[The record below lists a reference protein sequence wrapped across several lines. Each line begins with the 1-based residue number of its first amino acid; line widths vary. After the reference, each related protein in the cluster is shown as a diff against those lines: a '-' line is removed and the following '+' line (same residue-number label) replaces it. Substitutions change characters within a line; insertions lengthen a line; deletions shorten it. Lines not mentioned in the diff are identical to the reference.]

1 MMSVFASKAT
11 SKTGSFQ
18 IASWLRGRAGE
29 ASQYTASPGNGTA
42 LQSLQEGAL
51 CIAYEAWRELSCSFK
66 GVVVLGNL
74 ERGTRQVQRE

>member
-29 ASQYTASPGNGTA
+29 ASQFTASPGNGTA

-51 CIAYEAWRELSCSFK
+51 CIAYEAW
-66 GVVVLGNL
+66 
-74 ERGTRQVQRE
+74 